1 MRSKSRVLTVAV
13 AAVVPLL
20 VVTACGGEGTDAGT
34 SNNLTPIQGSS
45 YVTIEPATTTTTTT
59 LPPGQEGDG
68 PEPGTISPSEQ
79 TYTVQSGDSVFKI
92 ATLYG
97 ITADVLANYNSWPEG
112 IQHSIFPG
120 DVVRIPPDSQVP
132 DLGGETAEGPT
143 DGATDGATD
152 GEATGDTSTD
162 ETATDGECPT
172 TYVIQAGDTSRISV
186 AEKFDITFEQM
197 DAANVNT
204 PGYSNFVV
212 GTPITIP
219 CP

>member
-13 AAVVPLL
+13 VAVVPLL
-20 VVTACGGEGTDAGT
+20 LVTACGGDGTDAGT

-45 YVTIEPATTTTTTT
+45 YVTIEPATTTTTTS
-59 LPPGQEGDG
+59 LAPGDAT
-68 PEPGTISPSEQ
+68 GTEAGSISSSEQ

-92 ATLYG
+92 ASLHG
-97 ITADVLANYNSWPEG
+97 ITAEVLANYNSWPDG

-132 DLGGETAEGPT
+132 ATGGQTA
-143 DGATDGATD
+143 GAATD
-152 GEATGDTSTD
+152 GETTTDAAGDTAAD
-162 ETATDGECPT
+162 EPATDGECPT
-172 TYVIQAGDTSRISV
+172 TYVIQSGDTTRIGV
-186 AEKFDITFEQM
+186 AEKFGITFEQM

-204 PGYSNFVV
+204 PGYQNFIV

>member
-1 MRSKSRVLTVAV
+1 MRSKSRVLTVAAV
-13 AAVVPLL
+13 AVVPLL
-20 VVTACGGEGTDAGT
+20 LVTACGGDGTDAGT

-59 LPPGQEGDG
+59 VAPGDATG
-68 PEPGTISPSEQ
+68 PEPGSVSASEQ

-92 ATLYG
+92 ASLFG
-97 ITADVLANYNSWPEG
+97 ITADVLASYNSWPEG

-120 DVVRIPPDSQVP
+120 DVVRIPPNSQVP
-132 DLGGETAEGPT
+132 ALGGQTAE
-143 DGATDGATD
+143 GATDG
-152 GEATGDTSTD
+152 STD
-162 ETATDGECPT
+162 EEATAGTTGDATATDGECPT
-172 TYVIQAGDTSRISV
+172 TYVIQAGDTSRIKV

-204 PGYSNFVV
+204 PGYANFVV